1 MVYKKSKNEYFIR
14 YHDVNKMNYVSLQ
27 LKIKTFSSKIHRLE
41 NCITLMSI
49 ESTIK
54 KKLREIWNSTIKII
68 DINNANDFVKDTID
82 DNTDESIMV
91 DVHANTS
98 FVESIYRDNLVIVL
112 HSIDDNYLKTS
123 LAQGKT

>member
-1 MVYKKSKNEYFIR
+1 M
-14 YHDVNKMNYVSLQ
+14 
-27 LKIKTFSSKIHRLE
+27 
-41 NCITLMSI
+41 
-49 ESTIK
+49 IK
-54 KKLREIWNSTIKII
+54 KKIREIWNSTIKII
-68 DINNANDFVKDTID
+68 DINNANDFVKNTID

>member
-1 MVYKKSKNEYFIR
+1 M
-14 YHDVNKMNYVSLQ
+14 
-27 LKIKTFSSKIHRLE
+27 
-41 NCITLMSI
+41 
-49 ESTIK
+49 IK

-68 DINNANDFVKDTID
+68 DINNANDFVKNTID

>member
-1 MVYKKSKNEYFIR
+1 M
-14 YHDVNKMNYVSLQ
+14 
-27 LKIKTFSSKIHRLE
+27 
-41 NCITLMSI
+41 
-49 ESTIK
+49 IK
-54 KKLREIWNSTIKII
+54 KKLREIWNSTVKII
-68 DINNANDFVKDTID
+68 DINNANDFVKNTID

>member
-1 MVYKKSKNEYFIR
+1 M
-14 YHDVNKMNYVSLQ
+14 
-27 LKIKTFSSKIHRLE
+27 
-41 NCITLMSI
+41 
-49 ESTIK
+49 IK

-68 DINNANDFVKDTID
+68 DINNANDFVKDFID

-98 FVESIYRDNLVIVL
+98 FVESIYRDNLVIVQ

>member
-1 MVYKKSKNEYFIR
+1 M
-14 YHDVNKMNYVSLQ
+14 
-27 LKIKTFSSKIHRLE
+27 
-41 NCITLMSI
+41 
-49 ESTIK
+49 IK

-68 DINNANDFVKDTID
+68 DINNANDFVKNTID

-98 FVESIYRDNLVIVL
+98 FVESIYRDNLVTVL

>member
-1 MVYKKSKNEYFIR
+1 M
-14 YHDVNKMNYVSLQ
+14 
-27 LKIKTFSSKIHRLE
+27 
-41 NCITLMSI
+41 
-49 ESTIK
+49 IK

-68 DINNANDFVKDTID
+68 DINNANDFVKNTID

-123 LAQGKT
+123 LAQGKTKI

>member
-1 MVYKKSKNEYFIR
+1 M
-14 YHDVNKMNYVSLQ
+14 
-27 LKIKTFSSKIHRLE
+27 
-41 NCITLMSI
+41 
-49 ESTIK
+49 IK

-68 DINNANDFVKDTID
+68 DINNANDFVKNTID

-98 FVESIYRDNLVIVL
+98 FVESIYRDKLVIVL
-112 HSIDDNYLKTS
+112 HSIDDNYPKTS

>member
-1 MVYKKSKNEYFIR
+1 M
-14 YHDVNKMNYVSLQ
+14 
-27 LKIKTFSSKIHRLE
+27 
-41 NCITLMSI
+41 
-49 ESTIK
+49 IK

-68 DINNANDFVKDTID
+68 DINNANDFVKNTID

-123 LAQGKT
+123 LAQGKTSKYNHYMYNK

>member
-1 MVYKKSKNEYFIR
+1 M
-14 YHDVNKMNYVSLQ
+14 
-27 LKIKTFSSKIHRLE
+27 
-41 NCITLMSI
+41 
-49 ESTIK
+49 IK

-68 DINNANDFVKDTID
+68 DINNANDFVKNTID

-112 HSIDDNYLKTS
+112 HSIGDNYLKTS

>member
-1 MVYKKSKNEYFIR
+1 M
-14 YHDVNKMNYVSLQ
+14 
-27 LKIKTFSSKIHRLE
+27 
-41 NCITLMSI
+41 
-49 ESTIK
+49 IK

>member
-1 MVYKKSKNEYFIR
+1 M
-14 YHDVNKMNYVSLQ
+14 
-27 LKIKTFSSKIHRLE
+27 
-41 NCITLMSI
+41 
-49 ESTIK
+49 TIK

-68 DINNANDFVKDTID
+68 DINNANDFVKNTID

>member
-1 MVYKKSKNEYFIR
+1 M
-14 YHDVNKMNYVSLQ
+14 
-27 LKIKTFSSKIHRLE
+27 
-41 NCITLMSI
+41 
-49 ESTIK
+49 IK

-68 DINNANDFVKDTID
+68 DINNANDFVKNTID

-98 FVESIYRDNLVIVL
+98 FAESIYRDNLVIVL

>member
-1 MVYKKSKNEYFIR
+1 M
-14 YHDVNKMNYVSLQ
+14 
-27 LKIKTFSSKIHRLE
+27 
-41 NCITLMSI
+41 
-49 ESTIK
+49 IK

-68 DINNANDFVKDTID
+68 DINNANDFVKNTID

-112 HSIDDNYLKTS
+112 HSIDDNYPKTS

>member
-68 DINNANDFVKDTID
+68 DINNANDFVKNTID